1 MKSGGKMWLAM
12 CAWLALCSLVAS
24 ALHPVD
30 WDWQPALAA
39 SEPWRWWTA
48 AFVHWSAAH
57 LAANLAALALVATLG
72 AVAMAPLV
80 ITLAWLASWPLLH
93 LGLLVQPELAHYGGL
108 SGLVHSGVAVVA
120 VFVAATEGGAR
131 RAIGL
136 AMLAGLTTK
145 ITLEAP
151 WDIALV
157 FSTSA
162 DVPVAPMAH
171 LSGAAAGL
179 LCAVLALARGPL
191 VHAEPE
197 PALEPVPSD
206 SPSTAKAE
214 TS

>member
-1 MKSGGKMWLAM
+1 MKSGGKTWLAM
-12 CAWLALCSLVAS
+12 CAWPALCSLVAS
-24 ALHPVD
+24 ALHPTD

-39 SEPWRWWTA
+39 SEPWRWWSA

-57 LAANLAALALVATLG
+57 LAANLVALALVATLG
-72 AVAMAPLV
+72 AVATVPLV

-120 VFVAATEGGAR
+120 VFVAVTEGGAR
-131 RAIGL
+131 RAIGV
-136 AMLAGLTTK
+136 AMLVGLAIK

-151 WDIALV
+151 WAAAPPLSI
-157 FSTSA
+157 SA
-162 DVPVAPMAH
+162 DVPVAPMVH
-171 LSGAAAGL
+171 LSGAVTGL
-179 LCAVLALARGPL
+179 LCTLLALARGPL
-191 VHAEPE
+191 VHTEPE
-197 PALEPVPSD
+197 LEPVASD